1 MNDPGVDPADLLV
14 TVRSVLLDALE
25 ALADH
30 RGAVIVVG
38 AQAVHMRTGGIMVA
52 LAETTKDADLA
63 LDARHLGD
71 DPRVEIAMRAANF
84 EPSTQPGSWVNPAG
98 IPVDLLVPEKL
109 AGPGTART
117 RGSRLPPHDN
127 RSMRRTKGLE
137 AAVIDHSEMPVHALD
152 PADGRT
158 ITARVAG
165 PTALLIAK
173 CHKIYERIGQ
183 PEHRITDK
191 DAHDA
196 HRLLQATDT
205 DTLRDTVAELLDH
218 DVSADIT
225 RQALPMLDELFAA
238 GPDAYGSMMAG
249 RAEEGV
255 GDPETVSVSVAYLAA
270 DLIESLRGQG
280 LYTGTAAAH

>member
-14 TVRSVLLDALE
+14 RVRSVLLDALA

-38 AQAVHMRTGGIMVA
+38 AQAVHLRTGGIAVA
-52 LAETTKDADLA
+52 LAETTKDADVA
-63 LDARHLGD
+63 IDSRHLGR
-71 DPRVEIAMRAANF
+71 DPRVENAMRAAKF
-84 EPSTQPGSWVNPAG
+84 APSAQPGSWVNPEG

-109 AGPGTART
+109 AGQAPAKA

-137 AAVIDHSEMPVHALD
+137 AAVIDHSEMPVRALD
-152 PADGRT
+152 PADVRA

-173 CHKIYERIGQ
+173 CHKIYERIGA
-183 PEHRITDK
+183 PVHRINDK

-196 HRLLQATDT
+196 YRLFQATDT
-205 DTLRDTVAELLDH
+205 EILRDTIVELLDN

-238 GPDAYGSMMAG
+238 GPDAYGSAMAG

-255 GDPETVSVSVAYLAA
+255 GEPEQVAVAVSYLAA
-270 DLIESLRGQG
+270 DLIEDLRREG
-280 LYTGTAAAH
+280 LYVGVAAR